1 MVCISLTPLFSLCI
15 RRQAPGLH
23 FSCLTVPLQSSQ
35 CPQEALG
42 DQQRGRCQHLCA
54 PFSRLL
60 RPFCSCACRHLL
72 RTDTALLISW
82 TFLLLPSRQ
91 PQPLKRFPNSGNLV
105 WLRAVGS
112 AVKDV
117 RGDFQL
123 PSRDNKSHTVPALPK
138 MIYFQSAGCFQPNE
152 VFPYQCTSLGLQR
165 FA

>member
-1 MVCISLTPLFSLCI
+1 MPAFFLSHGTSPVLPVPSRSAQRSAARLLPTPLSPSP
-15 RRQAPGLH
+15 A
-23 FSCLTVPLQSSQ
+23 
-35 CPQEALG
+35 
-42 DQQRGRCQHLCA
+42 
-54 PFSRLL
+54 
-60 RPFCSCACRHLL
+60 CSILFVACRHLL
-72 RTDTALLISW
+72 QTDTALLMSW
-82 TFLLLPSRQ
+82 TFLLLPSLQ
-91 PQPLKRFPNSGNLV
+91 PKPLKRFPNSGNLV
-105 WLRAVGS
+105 WLQAVGS